1 MAFTTHSQENFM
13 QHEDSRHSHPLD
25 KNHVHHQSAAEHFH
39 VKAANHHEQAM
50 KSHREAARMRE
61 LGNHEASATH
71 ALVAHAHA
79 LKALQNSEDAI
90 NEHAN
95 IQSAVQRP

>member
-1 MAFTTHSQENFM
+1 MPHQDPS
-13 QHEDSRHSHPLD
+13 HSHPLD
-25 KNHVHHQSAAEHFH
+25 KNHIHHQNTAEHFH
-39 VKAANHHEQAM
+39 GKAANHHEQAM
-50 KSHREAARMRE
+50 KSHLEAARMRE

-95 IQSAVQRP
+95 IQSAVQRA

>member
-1 MAFTTHSQENFM
+1 MIHQDPS
-13 QHEDSRHSHPLD
+13 HSHPPD
-25 KNHVHHQSAAEHFH
+25 QNHAQYQSAAQHFH
-39 VKAANHHEQAM
+39 GKAANHHEQAM
-50 KSHREAARMRE
+50 KSHLEAARMRD
-61 LGNHEASATH
+61 LDNHEASATH
-71 ALVAHAHA
+71 ALVAHVHALVAHVHA